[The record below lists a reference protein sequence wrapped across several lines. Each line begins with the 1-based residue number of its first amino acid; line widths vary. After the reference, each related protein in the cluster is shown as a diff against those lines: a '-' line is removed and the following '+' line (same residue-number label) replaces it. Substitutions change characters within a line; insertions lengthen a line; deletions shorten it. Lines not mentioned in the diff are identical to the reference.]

1 MTTLTATAVITA
13 VDRASAVFA
22 RVGANA
28 RALQGRVTAAA
39 GGVHALRGAA
49 AASLGIP
56 AVLSVANFGHNE
68 KEWDRVAHQYQAITE
83 IGEQQFETL
92 KKKIV
97 EISNATGVSR
107 MELLEAAKGWA
118 ELGNAPQTFIE
129 NAEVAARTS
138 RITGVSV
145 AEQMKE
151 SSALMRAFKG
161 SDWKPA
167 DFKHF
172 EEVYLVA
179 SKGMKGGAH
188 AFGEA
193 MKAWAPVSAG
203 LGMTIEESSAFAQ
216 TLGGQFEPSE
226 IGNALKTGFLRLA
239 APTPKA
245 NAAMRYAGINDAR
258 LYNLDKSRLSGHSL
272 AEGLRGAGFNV
283 SKDLEAQ
290 IGADIDTV
298 DLSKGSAALVDKLR
312 NTLSQAF
319 GRATKTGK
327 HILSAQ
333 DSAIVNQALL
343 QLVGNAKGK
352 LNWDEFF
359 KQFGPFASNLALM
372 STVFGKEHAAKW
384 MDLLKQAKHYTEN
397 YERIMEHSAG
407 ALERKSKIFFEGFS
421 FELERL
427 QANWQNL
434 LGTVGGS
441 GIKRDLSAMA
451 QGLNDFFE
459 SAQHADPEK
468 LRKIFWAVSAL
479 ATAPVFGVGAAG
491 VAALALAFTDLTK
504 AFDGELKLELGPNG
518 EVLNSYGPSQI
529 VQTLESVK
537 KLFSEIGAG
546 LAPLGNAVR
555 EFFDISPDD
564 SGFLGALKKADE
576 WIKNITGYVKWSN
589 QENGIKNAELAHPEL
604 AAINQPDWWVRMKLG
619 EKWTSKH
626 RTLNL
631 PEGSYRI
638 PSLLD
643 QWPGMTEEPLPRF
656 APRSF
661 SDVPPP
667 VDRMSYGAGLAR
679 MGPPQQV
686 NVHGAFE
693 GVIKSEIKV
702 EVIGGGRV
710 VEQSTGGAAVSGRL
724 DPGHS
729 EMDLQGP

>member
-1 MTTLTATAVITA
+1 MSTLQATAIITA

-39 GGVHALRGAA
+39 GGFHALKGAA

-56 AVLSVANFGHNE
+56 AVLSVANFGHAE
-68 KEWDRVAHQYQAITE
+68 KEWDLVAHQYQAITE
-83 IGEQQFETL
+83 IGEQEFETL
-92 KKKIV
+92 KNKIV

-107 MELLEAAKGWA
+107 MELLEAAKAWV
-118 ELGNAPQTFIE
+118 ELGNAPATFIE

-161 SDWKPA
+161 SDWTPE

-193 MKAWAPVSAG
+193 MKAWAPVAAG
-203 LGMTIEESSAFAQ
+203 LGMTIEEASAFVQ

-226 IGNALKTGFLRLA
+226 IGNALKTGFLRLS

-245 NAAMRYAGINDAR
+245 AAAMRYAGIDDAR

-283 SKDLEAQ
+283 GKDLEAQ
-290 IGADIDTV
+290 IGNDIENV
-298 DLSKGSAALVDKLR
+298 DLSKGSAALVDRLR
-312 NTLSQAF
+312 STLSAAF

-333 DSAIVNQALL
+333 DSALVNQALL
-343 QLVGNAKGK
+343 QLVGNAKTS
-352 LNWDEFF
+352 LNWKEFF
-359 KQFGPFASNLALM
+359 EQFSPFATNLAFM
-372 STVFGKEHAAKW
+372 SQVFGKEHAAKY
-384 MDLLKQAKHYTEN
+384 MDLLKQTEHYQEN
-397 YERIMEHSAG
+397 YRRIMEHSEG
-407 ALERKSKIFFEGFS
+407 ALERKSKIMFEGFN

-427 QANWQNL
+427 KANWQNL

-451 QGLNDFFE
+451 QGLNDLFE

-479 ATAPVFGVGAAG
+479 ATAPIFGVGAAG

-504 AFDGELKLELGPNG
+504 AFDGQLKLELGPNG

-537 KLFSEIGAG
+537 TLFGEIGAG
-546 LAPLGNAVR
+546 LEPLGKAVR
-555 EFFDISPDD
+555 EFFDISPGD
-564 SGFLGALKKADE
+564 SGFLAALKKADG
-576 WIKNITGYVKWSN
+576 WIKNITGYVKWAN
-589 QENGIKNAELAHPEL
+589 QENRIKNAELEHPEL
-604 AAINQPDWWVRMKLG
+604 AAINQSDFWVRMKLG

-626 RTLNL
+626 RTL
-631 PEGSYRI
+631 PEGVYRF

-643 QWPGMTEEPLPRF
+643 QWPGMTEDPLPRF
-656 APRSF
+656 VPRSF
-661 SDVPPP
+661 NDVPPA
-667 VDRMSYGAGLAR
+667 VDRMSYGAGLGK
-679 MGPPQQV
+679 MMLPPVQA
-686 NVHGAFE
+686 NVRGTFE
-693 GVIKSEIKV
+693 GVVKSEIKV